1 MRPAEFST
9 AEYRALAGFR
19 YHLRRF
25 LHTSEVIAAGEGIET
40 QQYLLLLAIKGLPEG
55 RMPTVGE
62 VAERLQVRHHSAA
75 ELIDRTEAG
84 GFVRR
89 ERSEED
95 RRLVLVRLTRKGEV
109 LLRRLA
115 ARHRAELQA
124 IGPDLTAALAN
135 VLASLD
141 ERVPA

>member
-1 MRPAEFST
+1 MRQAELS
-9 AEYRALAGFR
+9 AGEYRALAGFR
-19 YHLRRF
+19 YYLRRF
-25 LHTSEVIAAGEGIET
+25 LHFSEVIATAAGIET

-55 RMPTVGE
+55 RTPTVGE
-62 VAERLQVRHHSAA
+62 IAERLQVRHHSAA
-75 ELIDRTEAG
+75 ELIDRTEAR

-89 ERSEED
+89 ERGEHD
-95 RRLVLVRLTRKGEV
+95 RRQVLVRLTRKGDV

-115 ARHRAELQA
+115 ARHRAELRA
-124 IGPDLTAALAN
+124 IGPDLTTALEN